1 MAEPSSTDQGPT
13 EPRGTAPA
21 PAVPGHR
28 RPRRLRRA
36 LALLGWALLYGA
48 ILAGIAL
55 HRSPRRIGPREV
67 PMQGGSAF
75 PEARPDALALLVLPP
90 AFADPNG
97 SPAAA
102 PGAPGA
108 SASGGVASAARFST
122 LDPAQAWGNWLLQE
136 FGSLRT
142 ATIAELDTLALER
155 LALVV
160 VPAACDGHL
169 VDAPLKRLARFALGG
184 GVVVFEESLHDRPPS
199 AAPVEQAAA
208 LAWCRPGLA
217 DSTLPARLRAL
228 SLAVRPRGPAKRE
241 PAWEPLVRVAP
252 AGGSEAAAP
261 AAAEPRAPGAAT
273 GAGGA
278 TAAVAVRRTDA
289 GGLLAVDLPFARHL
303 LAWQQ
308 GCPADDF
315 SIPPRHRAEAGV
327 PFCQPNALVPEARL
341 LDTLYPHADAWERLL
356 AACVES
362 VRPVPR
368 LWYFPYAYDGAWA
381 MTHDDEDF
389 GDLSRWM
396 TLEESRQGAA
406 STLYIIPRRITA
418 QGAADMAADGCDL
431 ALHWWRG
438 WSSDLT
444 HPVGL
449 LGWTPLRRVWSL
461 TEQRD
466 RLQSLLPA
474 GSGPV
479 ISNRVHGLMWDS
491 HYTRDFRRLEAAGF
505 KLDSTYGPAGRK
517 QLGYQFGTGFPFH
530 PLDTDGRPFR
540 LLEVPFLYQDD
551 ENWRPDLDEEL
562 LRDSAGSLHE
572 LLVPL
577 YHATTMR
584 WTPSAE
590 VMDGYLASFARARR
604 WNHWVTTLEGYRRF
618 WERRAAA
625 RIARGER
632 PGEFVVLGGAG
643 GGDGTDGSGGSGGAR
658 GGGGGAHSAGGAD
671 GEGGAND
678 SLALMVPPGAR
689 LLAADGGEPAGRTI
703 VLMGRAYRLVPL
715 AALAGRFTLEAR
727 P

>member
-1 MAEPSSTDQGPT
+1 MGL
-13 EPRGTAPA
+13 PRS
-21 PAVPGHR
+21 R
-28 RPRRLRRA
+28 RWRRA
-36 LALLGWALLYGA
+36 LALLGWALLYVA
-48 ILAGIAL
+48 ILAGIVL

-75 PEARPDALALLVLPP
+75 PEARPGALALLVLPP
-90 AFADPNG
+90 AFAAPAG
-97 SPAAA
+97 STPGA

-108 SASGGVASAARFST
+108 TTAGGAASAARFST
-122 LDPAQAWGNWLLQE
+122 FDPAQAWGNWLLQE

-142 ATIAELDTLALER
+142 ATIAELDTLDLER

-169 VDAPLKRLARFALGG
+169 VDAPLKRLARFALAG

-199 AAPVEQAAA
+199 TAPVEHAASV
-208 LAWCRPGLA
+208 AWCRPGLA
-217 DSTLPARLRAL
+217 DSTLLARLKTLPLAL
-228 SLAVRPRGPAKRE
+228 RPRGLALRE
-241 PAWEPLVRVAP
+241 PAWEPLLRVAP
-252 AGGSEAAAP
+252 AGGAEAAAP
-261 AAAEPRAPGAAT
+261 AAAGPRASDAAT
-273 GAGGA
+273 DPGGA
-278 TAAVAVRRTDA
+278 TAAVALRRTEE
-289 GGLLAVDLPFARHL
+289 GGFLAVDLPFARHL
-303 LAWQQ
+303 LTWQQ
-308 GCPADDF
+308 GRPADNF
-315 SIPPRHRAEAGV
+315 SIPLRHRAEAGV

-368 LWYFPYAYDGAWA
+368 LWYFPYDYDGAWA

-396 TLEESRQGAA
+396 TLEEKRQGAA

-444 HPVGL
+444 RPIGVF
-449 LGWTPLRRVWSL
+449 GWTPLRRVWSL

-474 GSGPV
+474 GSGPI
-479 ISNRVHGLMWDS
+479 ISNRVHGLMWDP

-505 KLDSTYGPAGRK
+505 ELDSTYGPAGRK

-562 LRDSAGSLHE
+562 LRDSAGSLHQ

-590 VMDGYLASFARARR
+590 VMDGYLAAFESARR

-632 PGEFVVLGGAG
+632 PGEFVVP
-643 GGDGTDGSGGSGGAR
+643 
-658 GGGGGAHSAGGAD
+658 GGGGGAGGPAGTGGAHGAAGAD
-671 GEGGAND
+671 SSGGTGGG
-678 SLALMVPPGAR
+678 LALMVPPGAR
-689 LLAADGGEPAGRTI
+689 LLAADGTEPAGRLI
-703 VLMGRAYRLVPL
+703 ALMGRDYRLVPL
-715 AALAGRFTLEAR
+715 AALGGRFTLEAR

>member
-1 MAEPSSTDQGPT
+1 MAEPSTTDRSPT
-13 EPRGTAPA
+13 DLHAPAPA
-21 PAVPGHR
+21 PAVAGLPRSR
-28 RPRRLRRA
+28 RRRRA
-36 LALLGWALLYGA
+36 LALLGWALLYAA

-75 PEARPDALALLVLPP
+75 PEARSDALALLVLPP
-90 AFADPNG
+90 AFAA
-97 SPAAA
+97 PASSA
-102 PGAPGA
+102 PGAAGA
-108 SASGGVASAARFST
+108 TAAGRAASAARFST
-122 LDPAQAWGNWLLQE
+122 LEPAQAWGNWLLQE

-142 ATIAELDTLALER
+142 ATVADLDTLALDR

-160 VPAACDGHL
+160 VPQACGAGL
-169 VDAPLKRLARFALGG
+169 AETVRARLQAFAQRG
-184 GVVVFEESLHDRPPS
+184 GVVLWERGPPTTDS
-199 AAPVEQAAA
+199 RDPARGPAA
-208 LAWCRPGLA
+208 LSWLATGLA
-217 DSTLPARLRAL
+217 DSTLAARLSEL
-228 SLAVRPRGPAKRE
+228 PLA
-241 PAWEPLVRVAP
+241 
-252 AGGSEAAAP
+252 
-261 AAAEPRAPGAAT
+261 GAAT
-273 GAGGA
+273 GELDPLSSWEPLLRAQP
-278 TAAVAVRRTDA
+278 AAVPRDA
-289 GGLLAVDLPFARHL
+289 GRSGGRASAPPPRDETTLASAGRRGQGGEVLLDLPFARHL
-303 LAWQQ
+303 LTWQQ
-308 GCPADDF
+308 GRPADDF
-315 SIPPRHRAEAGV
+315 AIPLRHRAEAGV
-327 PFCQPNALVPEARL
+327 PFCQPNALVPDPRL
-341 LDTLYPHADAWERLL
+341 LETLYPHADAWERLL
-356 AACVES
+356 AVCIES

-396 TLEESRQGAA
+396 TLEENRQGAA

-438 WSSDLT
+438 WSADLT
-444 HPVGL
+444 RPVGVF
-449 LGWTPLRRVWSL
+449 GWTPLRRVWSL

-474 GSGPV
+474 GSGPI
-479 ISNRVHGLMWDS
+479 ISNRVHGLMWDA

-562 LRDSAGSLHE
+562 LRDSAGSLHQ

-590 VMDGYLASFARARR
+590 VMDGYLASFDRARR

-618 WERRAAA
+618 WERRAGA

-632 PGEFVVLGGAG
+632 PGEYVVPGGADSAGSGEDDAAG
-643 GGDGTDGSGGSGGAR
+643 GGRTAR
-658 GGGGGAHSAGGAD
+658 GDEAGEAD
-671 GEGGAND
+671 SG
-678 SLALMVPPGAR
+678 LALMVPPGAR
-689 LLAADGGEPAGRTI
+689 LLAADGKEPAGRTI

-715 AALAGRFTLEAR
+715 AALGGRFTLEAR